1 MNRKLLYFIRNKTI
15 HFIVLMIAVAIFSF
29 ILIDLSPIDPV
40 NIYLQQSAVSEAQ
53 RAALEQY
60 WGVGQPITT
69 KIWNWLI
76 NLLHGNLGTS
86 LIYRIPVS
94 QVILEKF
101 EASIVLMAISWI
113 ISGLIGF
120 LLGVVAG
127 KNRGTWIDKLV
138 KFYCYILQSAPSFWI
153 GLLILIIFGVELA
166 WFPIGLGVP
175 IGTMESNVTIWQW
188 LARLVL
194 PVLTL
199 SLVGV
204 APIAMYTRNEL
215 VEVLSSDYI
224 LFAKARGESGWPLI
238 ERQALRNILLPAL
251 TLQFLSFSELFGGAV
266 LVEQV
271 FSYPGIGQTAVAA
284 GLQSDVP
291 LLLGIVLISAIFVF
305 LGNLIADI
313 LYYFVDP
320 RIKENESFDV
330 KY

>member
-1 MNRKLLYFIRNKTI
+1 MLYFIRNKTI

-166 WFPIGLGVP
+166 WFPVGLGVP

>member
-1 MNRKLLYFIRNKTI
+1 MNKKVMKFIRNKAI

-29 ILIDLSPIDPV
+29 VLIELSPIDPV
-40 NIYLQQSAVSEAQ
+40 NAYLRSASVTPEQ
-53 RAALEQY
+53 RILLEQY
-60 WGVGQPITT
+60 WGVHEPLTT
-69 KIWNWLI
+69 KIFNWLT
-76 NLLHGNLGTS
+76 NLLQGNLGTS

-94 QVILEKF
+94 EVILEKF
-101 EASIVLMAISWI
+101 EASLILMAISWVL
-113 ISGLIGF
+113 SGVLGF
-120 LLGVVAG
+120 ALGIVAG
-127 KNRGTWIDKLV
+127 KNRGSWIDKIV
-138 KFYCYILQSAPSFWI
+138 KVYCYILQSAPPFWI
-153 GLLILIIFGVELA
+153 GLLVLIVFAVELR

-175 IGTMESNVTIWQW
+175 IGTLESNVTIWQW
-188 LARLVL
+188 IARLVL

-215 VEVLSSDYI
+215 IDVLSSDYI
-224 LFAKARGESGWPLI
+224 LFARARGESGWPLI

-251 TLQFLSFSELFGGAV
+251 TLQFLNFSELFGGTI

-291 LLLGIVLISAIFVF
+291 LLLSIVLISAIFVYT
-305 LGNLIADI
+305 GNLLADI

-320 RIKENESFDV
+320 RIKENENLD
-330 KY
+330 KK

>member
-1 MNRKLLYFIRNKTI
+1 MNKKVMKFIRNKAI

-29 ILIDLSPIDPV
+29 VLIELSPIDPV
-40 NIYLQQSAVSEAQ
+40 NAYLRSASVTPEQ
-53 RAALEQY
+53 RILLEQY
-60 WGVGQPITT
+60 WGVHEPLTT
-69 KIWNWLI
+69 KIFNWLM
-76 NLLHGNLGTS
+76 NLLQGNLGTS

-94 QVILEKF
+94 EVILEKF
-101 EASIVLMAISWI
+101 EASLILMAISWVL
-113 ISGLIGF
+113 SGVLGF
-120 LLGVVAG
+120 ALGIVAG
-127 KNRGTWIDKLV
+127 KNRGSWIDKIV
-138 KFYCYILQSAPSFWI
+138 KVYCYILQSAPPFWI
-153 GLLILIIFGVELA
+153 GLLVLIVFAVELR

-175 IGTMESNVTIWQW
+175 IGTLESNVTIWQW
-188 LARLVL
+188 IARLVL

-215 VEVLSSDYI
+215 IDVLSSDYI
-224 LFAKARGESGWPLI
+224 LFARARGESGWPLI

-251 TLQFLSFSELFGGAV
+251 TLQFLNFSELFGGTI

-291 LLLGIVLISAIFVF
+291 LLLSIVLISAIFVYT
-305 LGNLIADI
+305 GNLLADI

-320 RIKENESFDV
+320 RIKENENLD
-330 KY
+330 KK

>member
-1 MNRKLLYFIRNKTI
+1 MKFIRNKAI

-29 ILIDLSPIDPV
+29 VLIELSPIDPV
-40 NIYLQQSAVSEAQ
+40 NAYLRSASVTPEQ
-53 RAALEQY
+53 RILLEQY
-60 WGVGQPITT
+60 WGVHEPLTT
-69 KIWNWLI
+69 KIFNWLM
-76 NLLHGNLGTS
+76 NLLQGNLGTS

-94 QVILEKF
+94 EVILEKF
-101 EASIVLMAISWI
+101 EASLILMAISWVL
-113 ISGLIGF
+113 SGVLGF
-120 LLGVVAG
+120 ALGIVAG
-127 KNRGTWIDKLV
+127 KNRGSWIDKIV
-138 KFYCYILQSAPSFWI
+138 KVYCYILQSAPPFWI
-153 GLLILIIFGVELA
+153 GLLVLIVFAVELR

-175 IGTMESNVTIWQW
+175 IGTLESNVTIWQW
-188 LARLVL
+188 IARLVL

-215 VEVLSSDYI
+215 IDVLSSDYI
-224 LFAKARGESGWPLI
+224 LFARARGESGWPLI

-251 TLQFLSFSELFGGAV
+251 TLQFLNFSELFGGTI

-291 LLLGIVLISAIFVF
+291 LLLSIVLISAIFVYT
-305 LGNLIADI
+305 GNLLADI

-320 RIKENESFDV
+320 RIKENENLD
-330 KY
+330 KK

>member
-1 MNRKLLYFIRNKTI
+1 MLYFIRNKTI

-166 WFPIGLGVP
+166 WFPVGLGVP
-175 IGTMESNVTIWQW
+175 IGIMESNVTIWQW

>member
-1 MNRKLLYFIRNKTI
+1 MLCFIRNKTI

-215 VEVLSSDYI
+215 VEVLSSD
-224 LFAKARGESGWPLI
+224 
-238 ERQALRNILLPAL
+238 
-251 TLQFLSFSELFGGAV
+251 
-266 LVEQV
+266 
-271 FSYPGIGQTAVAA
+271 
-284 GLQSDVP
+284 
-291 LLLGIVLISAIFVF
+291 
-305 LGNLIADI
+305 
-313 LYYFVDP
+313 
-320 RIKENESFDV
+320 
-330 KY
+330 

>member
-1 MNRKLLYFIRNKTI
+1 
-15 HFIVLMIAVAIFSF
+15 MIAVAIFSF

-101 EASIVLMAISWI
+101 EASIVLMAISWV

-138 KFYCYILQSAPSFWI
+138 KVYCYILQSAPSFWI

-238 ERQALRNILLPAL
+238 QRQALRNILLPAL

-320 RIKENESFDV
+320 RIKDNESFDV

>member
-1 MNRKLLYFIRNKTI
+1 MNRKMLYFIRNKTI

-138 KFYCYILQSAPSFWI
+138 KVYCYILQSAPSFWI

-166 WFPIGLGVP
+166 WFPVGLGVP